1 MTENNTNDF
10 VLYYT
15 EKGLI
20 HVSNEVRIQI
30 LDELTERSLSLTDLV
45 KITGKAQSTLS
56 VHLDKMMKDGIID
69 VKEDPEDSRRKTYSI
84 VSLCL
89 VRTTKPDPESFEKA
103 KELFNEISDDP
114 KSVGAHMTSLIVLS
128 LDYLGLSVMP
138 LAETLGKIHAQV
150 LHESMTKGPV
160 DDVIDNLID
169 MYSYANL
176 GEVTVFKRNPLTLVV
191 KSDMRVSKGAAKSFG
206 MYARG
211 FFIQALNIIY
221 GVEAEVPRWE
231 VFGAD
236 NNYYKF
242 ELDVRQ

>member
-1 MTENNTNDF
+1 
-10 VLYYT
+10 
-15 EKGLI
+15 
-20 HVSNEVRIQI
+20 
-30 LDELTERSLSLTDLV
+30 
-45 KITGKAQSTLS
+45 
-56 VHLDKMMKDGIID
+56 
-69 VKEDPEDSRRKTYSI
+69 
-84 VSLCL
+84 
-89 VRTTKPDPESFEKA
+89 
-103 KELFNEISDDP
+103 
-114 KSVGAHMTSLIVLS
+114 
-128 LDYLGLSVMP
+128 MP
-138 LAETLGKIHAQV
+138 LAETLGRIHAQV
-150 LHESMTKGPV
+150 LHESMTKAPV